1 MNGKKPRRLRIRW
14 WTTHVLAL
22 LAGSAVCATFSS
34 FLTAFPEYNGRL
46 ANTLLLP
53 SGREWS
59 LGGNGGNINASP
71 SSSILESHIN
81 PALEEHL
88 SQIRTRA
95 LIPSYTQDG
104 VSPKHS
110 KCKWDETKIT
120 NTRCDVHVLFR
131 RLVAREPFS
140 YAHFNDG
147 EILAMMRTDGTT
159 GRGLQKLSSELQGA
173 MSDAFHAEKPG
184 LVFGLPDAREWK
196 DASQYANEQLGNSI
210 VERTLATVF
219 INQNYQD
226 SRFILLEYI
235 KRNPDRKV
243 HMVVSEKA
251 DMKLFESK
259 TGIHPSTVL
268 KVPANDGFPTG
279 YYDNI
284 NSTSTHE
291 PGDLVILCAGSL
303 GRMLAVQW
311 FLQRPQTT
319 YLELGSFFDLD
330 LFGRSFG
337 ANYYSQKSGWF
348 VQKDVVMKLI
358 NKAATDRFMREE
370 SEIYQPDTT
379 TTGRRLVTIPKIL
392 VQSYTDV
399 AMVPPKVY
407 ENVRTYAPEWD
418 HLIFDDGNATAFLD
432 KHFDSGVAAR
442 FRNLTEGSHKADLF
456 RYAFLYVHGGVWLD
470 MDVELRAPLKDA
482 LERENT
488 IYTAKSG
495 VFDDIFQAVL
505 AVPPKVPFMKRLV
518 EEIVESDLNGR
529 GLPFT
534 VWFKKALL
542 RSTGQARLQVG
553 KVMESKKSD
562 ERVTDFY
569 LFRETCSRSTT
580 AKCPVLDKYGLCC
593 WVMDGSKVIFKAR
606 YHDYPFK

>member
-1 MNGKKPRRLRIRW
+1 MPAAQRALVRERKLGSWPCWLLRSSSRC
-14 WTTHVLAL
+14 L
-22 LAGSAVCATFSS
+22 LIS
-34 FLTAFPEYNGRL
+34 FLVL
-46 ANTLLLP
+46 QLLLVLFQ
-53 SGREWS
+53 SRS
-59 LGGNGGNINASP
+59 AIV
-71 SSSILESHIN
+71 SSSASID
-81 PALEEHL
+81 
-88 SQIRTRA
+88 
-95 LIPSYTQDG
+95 Y
-104 VSPKHS
+104 S
-110 KCKWDETKIT
+110 KSRFVMQT
-120 NTRCDVHVLFR
+120 
-131 RLVAREPFS
+131 
-140 YAHFNDG
+140 
-147 EILAMMRTDGTT
+147 
-159 GRGLQKLSSELQGA
+159 
-173 MSDAFHAEKPG
+173 PG
-184 LVFGLPDAREWK
+184 PDAAPSHPK
-196 DASQYANEQLGNSI
+196 DERDQTLKQGDTSAN
-210 VERTLATVF
+210 
-219 INQNYQD
+219 
-226 SRFILLEYI
+226 SRPI
-235 KRNPDRKV
+235 
-243 HMVVSEKA
+243 SEK
-251 DMKLFESK
+251 DSGK
-259 TGIHPSTVL
+259 IL
-268 KVPANDGFPTG
+268 K
-279 YYDNI
+279 
-284 NSTSTHE
+284 
-291 PGDLVILCAGSL
+291 
-303 GRMLAVQW
+303 
-311 FLQRPQTT
+311 
-319 YLELGSFFDLD
+319 
-330 LFGRSFG
+330 
-337 ANYYSQKSGWF
+337 
-348 VQKDVVMKLI
+348 
-358 NKAATDRFMREE
+358 

>member
-1 MNGKKPRRLRIRW
+1 MPRELRRVAKRSPWLYKVTIV
-14 WTTHVLAL
+14 VLGTCSVAL
-22 LAGSAVCATFSS
+22 LSISVIIS
-34 FLTAFPEYNGRL
+34 
-46 ANTLLLP
+46 
-53 SGREWS
+53 
-59 LGGNGGNINASP
+59 NAIQ
-71 SSSILESHIN
+71 SSSVLEGMQVQSLRR
-81 PALEEHL
+81 PDTGDR
-88 SQIRTRA
+88 SGQM
-95 LIPSYTQDG
+95 DG
-104 VSPKHS
+104 MVQNQKHGNNQP
-110 KCKWDETKIT
+110 DTTDTTKQPT
-120 NTRCDVHVLFR
+120 
-131 RLVAREPFS
+131 E
-140 YAHFNDG
+140 
-147 EILAMMRTDGTT
+147 
-159 GRGLQKLSSELQGA
+159 QGA
-173 MSDAFHAEKPG
+173 RDVQRAGKEPAPVE
-184 LVFGLPDAREWK
+184 
-196 DASQYANEQLGNSI
+196 NS
-210 VERTLATVF
+210 R
-219 INQNYQD
+219 
-226 SRFILLEYI
+226 
-235 KRNPDRKV
+235 
-243 HMVVSEKA
+243 
-251 DMKLFESK
+251 
-259 TGIHPSTVL
+259 
-268 KVPANDGFPTG
+268 
-279 YYDNI
+279 
-284 NSTSTHE
+284 
-291 PGDLVILCAGSL
+291 
-303 GRMLAVQW
+303 RML
-311 FLQRPQTT
+311 
-319 YLELGSFFDLD
+319 
-330 LFGRSFG
+330 
-337 ANYYSQKSGWF
+337 N
-348 VQKDVVMKLI
+348 
-358 NKAATDRFMREE
+358 
-370 SEIYQPDTT
+370 SEIYQPDT

-407 ENVRTYAPEWD
+407 ENVRTYAPGWD

-442 FRNLTEGSHKADLF
+442 FRNLTEGAHKADLF